1 VHSYFRKDLNNS
13 HWKERVLERGKDI
26 PDDVFDEILSDLKM
40 TLMKNKDIVV
50 SKQNPN
56 RVLVKGIHNLVYVL
70 EK

>member
-13 HWKERVLERGKDI
+13 HWKERVMERGKDI

-50 SKQNPN
+50 SK
-56 RVLVKGIHNLVYVL
+56 
-70 EK
+70 